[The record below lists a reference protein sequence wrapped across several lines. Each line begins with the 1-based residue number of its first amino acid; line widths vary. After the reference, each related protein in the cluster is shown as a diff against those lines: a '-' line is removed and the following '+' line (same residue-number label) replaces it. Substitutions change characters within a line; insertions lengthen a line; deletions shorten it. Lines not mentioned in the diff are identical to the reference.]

1 MDAKSQLSL
10 DELAILLVEPS
21 TTQRR
26 VIEQQ
31 LKAQGIGT
39 LEVVGSAR
47 EAFTR
52 MKVFVPDLLISSLY
66 LPDADAHEL
75 FALMQKD
82 TRLLDVAK
90 MVVSSEQKREN
101 LEAVRQ
107 AGVLA
112 LLPKPFDRNDLKR
125 ALSTTLDYLT
135 HEEVSLE
142 LYDITCLR
150 VLLVDDSAMAR
161 KHLRRVLEQIGVEQ
175 IDEAVDGQQGIQKL
189 EQATYDLIVTD
200 YNMPVMD
207 GEALVNFVRQSADYS
222 HLPIMMVTSEDE
234 SRLAS
239 VRQAGVSAICD
250 KPFEVNQVRSLLVSL
265 LEPDDADLS
274 GS

>member
-1 MDAKSQLSL
+1 MEVTSRLSL
-10 DELAILLVEPS
+10 DDLGILLVEPS
-21 TTQRR
+21 AMQRR
-26 VIEQQ
+26 VIQQQ
-31 LKAQGIGT
+31 LSEQGIKT
-39 LEVVGSAR
+39 LETVSSAR
-47 EAFTR
+47 EALTR
-52 MKVFVPDLLISSLY
+52 MRVFIPDLIISSLY

-82 TRLLDVAK
+82 ARLSEVAK

-125 ALSTTLDYLT
+125 ALVATLEYLM
-135 HEEVSLE
+135 HEEVELE
-142 LYDITCLR
+142 LYDITTLR
-150 VLLVDDSAMAR
+150 VLVVDDSRMAR
-161 KHLRRVLEQIGVEQ
+161 KHLTRVLQQIGVEH
-175 IDEAVDGQQGIQKL
+175 IDEAVDGSEGIKQL
-189 EQATYDLIVTD
+189 QDGAYDLVVTD

-207 GEALVNFVRQSADYS
+207 GEALDNHIRQSADYS
-222 HLPIMMVTSEDE
+222 HIPIMMVTSEDE

-250 KPFEVNQVRSLLVSL
+250 KPFEVSQVRNLLVSL
-265 LEPDDADLS
+265 LEPEDQ
-274 GS
+274 

>member
-1 MDAKSQLSL
+1 MEVTASLSL
-10 DELAILLVEPS
+10 DDLGILLVEPS
-21 TTQRR
+21 NTQRR
-26 VIEQQ
+26 LIQKQ
-31 LKAQGIGT
+31 LTDQGIKT
-39 LEVVGSAR
+39 LEAVSTAR
-47 EAFTR
+47 EALMR
-52 MKVFVPDLLISSLY
+52 MRVFVPDLIISSLY

-82 TRLLDVAK
+82 SRLSEVAK

-112 LLPKPFDRNDLKR
+112 LLPKPFDRTDLQR
-125 ALSTTLDYLT
+125 ALVTTLEYLT
-135 HEEVSLE
+135 HEEVELE
-142 LYDITCLR
+142 LYDITSLR
-150 VLLVDDSAMAR
+150 VLLVDDSRMAR
-161 KHLRRVLEQIGVEQ
+161 NHLRRVLQQIGVEH
-175 IDEAVDGQQGIQKL
+175 IDEAVNGQEAIGCLQ
-189 EQATYDLIVTD
+189 QAAYDLVVTD

-207 GEALVNFVRQSADYS
+207 GEALIGHIRQSADYS

-250 KPFEVNQVRSLLVSL
+250 KPFEVSQVRNLLISL
-265 LEPDDADLS
+265 LEPDAS
-274 GS
+274 

>member
-1 MDAKSQLSL
+1 MDAKSRLSL
-10 DELAILLVEPS
+10 DDLAIMLVEPS

-26 VIEQQ
+26 VIERQ
-31 LKAQGIGT
+31 LKEQGIKT
-39 LEVVGSAR
+39 LEAVGSAR
-47 EAFTR
+47 EALTR
-52 MKVFVPDLLISSLY
+52 MRVFIPDLIISSLY

-82 TRLLDVAK
+82 QRLSEVAK

-101 LEAVRQ
+101 LEAIRQ

-125 ALSTTLDYLT
+125 ALSSTLDYLM

-142 LYDITCLR
+142 LYDITTLR
-150 VLLVDDSAMAR
+150 VLIVDDSRMAR
-161 KHLRRVLEQIGVEQ
+161 KHLSRVLHQIGVEQ
-175 IDEAVDGQQGIQKL
+175 IDEAVDGSEGIKRL
-189 EQATYDLIVTD
+189 EEAAYDLVVTD

-207 GEALVNFVRQSADYS
+207 GEALVNYIRQSADYS
-222 HLPIMMVTSEDE
+222 HLPIMMVTSEDD

-265 LEPDDADLS
+265 LEPEDEC
-274 GS
+274 